1 MKHQPPTT
9 CPSCRLLG
17 WIPCFVLLLALL
29 TLLGCDDS
37 GGGDGGVLSGTWR
50 GFTISATN
58 GISVTRDQVMKL
70 RHSGTDNITGTQK
83 YGNEKSSPLVGTY
96 FPASSI
102 MEITVASGGGN
113 RDEVWRLEEGG
124 GVLTQVAGGTG
135 QVFRE

>member
-1 MKHQPPTT
+1 MKHPSPTM
-9 CPSCRLLG
+9 CRSRLLPG
-17 WIPCFVLLLALL
+17 WIPCFFLLLA
-29 TLLGCDDS
+29 TLAFLGCNDS

-58 GISVTRDQVMKL
+58 GISVTRDQIMKL

-83 YGNEKSSPLVGTY
+83 TGSEKSSPLVGTY
-96 FPASSI
+96 YPASSI
-102 MEITVASGGGN
+102 MEITVATREGN

-124 GVLTQVAGGTG
+124 GVLTQVSGGNG